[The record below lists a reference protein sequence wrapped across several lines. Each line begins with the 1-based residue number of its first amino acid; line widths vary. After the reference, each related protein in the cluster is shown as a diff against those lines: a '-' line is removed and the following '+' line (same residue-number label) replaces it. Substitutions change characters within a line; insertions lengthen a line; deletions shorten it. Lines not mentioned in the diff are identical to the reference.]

1 MTRKIIGKSLD
12 LTSVKA
18 VIQETVIND
27 NNENNDEE
35 QENGYYPLM
44 IHIGN
49 SSLQFGIM
57 RHNQFDRA
65 FEWPQVVDSLK

>member
-12 LTSVKA
+12 LTSVK
-18 VIQETVIND
+18 VLIQETVIND
-27 NNENNDEE
+27 NNGNNDKE

-49 SSLQFGIM
+49 SSL
-57 RHNQFDRA
+57 
-65 FEWPQVVDSLK
+65 

>member
-12 LTSVKA
+12 LTSVK
-18 VIQETVIND
+18 VLIQETVIND
-27 NNENNDEE
+27 NNGNNDKE
-35 QENGYYPLM
+35 QENGYYPVM

-57 RHNQFDRA
+57 
-65 FEWPQVVDSLK
+65 

>member
-27 NNENNDEE
+27 SNENNDEE

-49 SSLQFGIM
+49 SSF
-57 RHNQFDRA
+57 
-65 FEWPQVVDSLK
+65 

>member
-27 NNENNDEE
+27 SNENNDEE
-35 QENGYYPLM
+35 QENGYYPVM
-44 IHIGN
+44 IHIIR
-49 SSLQFGIM
+49 FAE
-57 RHNQFDRA
+57 F
-65 FEWPQVVDSLK
+65 

>member
-27 NNENNDEE
+27 SNENNDEE

-44 IHIGN
+44 I
-49 SSLQFGIM
+49 SKTSLIEHLNG
-57 RHNQFDRA
+57 H
-65 FEWPQVVDSLK
+65 K

>member
-1 MTRKIIGKSLD
+1 MTRKIIGKGLD
-12 LTSVKA
+12 LTSVKTL
-18 VIQETVIND
+18 IQETVM

-49 SSLQFGIM
+49 SSL
-57 RHNQFDRA
+57 
-65 FEWPQVVDSLK
+65 

>member
-18 VIQETVIND
+18 VTQETVIND

-35 QENGYYPLM
+35 QENSYYPLM

-49 SSLQFGIM
+49 SSL
-57 RHNQFDRA
+57 
-65 FEWPQVVDSLK
+65 